1 MRKRRP
7 PQPHLPEKGPAVV
20 LLFLLL
26 TLSLTLSLASC
37 AELPTAED
45 SGATLAF
52 ALPSQSCDFALSPDG
67 RWLVATD
74 LVRTTDA
81 ASGIAHSV
89 RRPVLVDRE
98 TGRPQDLT
106 FAAQADTLRKRGLEP
121 QGVGCFNRD
130 ASALYFARTHHT
142 EGRLERAAF
151 ALRLD
156 APPLTVRAVA
166 ATDCHEPDAS
176 APPPIRREQHSA
188 KEIQLYHA
196 EGHELAVHRPHSGL
210 SQRIHLYAPDDRDW
224 QRSYTPSLDGEW
236 LAYRISERGVLGF
249 SAPAVAYVVRI
260 RPPYRAAPYI
270 LGRSLHAM
278 VWGSEGALYAC
289 SRYGPHERAIVR
301 WDRDLF
307 E

>member
-7 PQPHLPEKGPAVV
+7 HQPRSPQEGVAG
-20 LLFLLL
+20 LLL
-26 TLSLTLSLASC
+26 LLLLGLSLAAC
-37 AELPTAED
+37 AELPSAED
-45 SGATLAF
+45 AGATLTF

-81 ASGIAHSV
+81 ASGIAHGV

-98 TGRPQDLT
+98 TGAPQDLR
-106 FAAQADTLRKRGLEP
+106 FAAQADTLRQRGLAP

-130 ASALYFARTHHT
+130 ASALYFARTRLT
-142 EGRLERAAF
+142 EGRPERAAF
-151 ALRLD
+151 VLRLD
-156 APPLTVRAVA
+156 ASPLTVRAVA
-166 ATDCHEPDAS
+166 APDCREPD
-176 APPPIRREQHSA
+176 PPPPPPVRREQRSA
-188 KEIQLYHA
+188 KEIRLYHA
-196 EGHELAVHRPHSGL
+196 EGHELAAHRPHSRL

-224 QRSYTPSLDGEW
+224 QRSYVPSPDGAW
-236 LAYRISERGVLGF
+236 LAYRVSERGALGF
-249 SAPAVAYVVRI
+249 SAPSVAYVVRL
-260 RPPYRAAPYI
+260 RPPYRAAPYS

-278 VWGSEGALYAC
+278 AWGPEGALYAC